1 MWPERQSRGDARPH
15 AYDLFDEGSHI
26 GTLHWRARP
35 RRTAGWYLT
44 RTGTAPRRLFV
55 DTAIDE
61 LSRDERSTT
70 HDWEL
75 HAELAAILSTALA
88 LDAAG
93 RAIHPE
99 RAQGTRRFRRGLAA
113 GRYEIHV
120 TDVEPAILARVT
132 PELHLDAVSNVAIL
146 AGELL
151 EGGLEVAMQRIGLV
165 GGRIVAVF
173 RSDEE
178 GSGD

>member
-1 MWPERQSRGDARPH
+1 MWPERQSRGEARPH
-15 AYDLFDEGSHI
+15 AYDLYDEGSHI

-35 RRTAGWYLT
+35 RRTVGWYLT
-44 RTGTAPRRLFV
+44 RNGNRPERLFV
-55 DTAIDE
+55 DAAIDE
-61 LSRDERSTT
+61 LARDERSTT

-93 RAIHPE
+93 RVLHPE
-99 RAQGTRRFRRGLAA
+99 RAQGTRRFRRGLAG

-120 TDVEPAILARVT
+120 TDVEPMILARVA
-132 PELHLDAVSNVAIL
+132 PELHLDSVSNVAIL

-151 EGGLEVAMQRIGLV
+151 EGGLELAMQRIGLV

-173 RSDEE
+173 RNDEPQPE
-178 GSGD
+178 

>member
-1 MWPERQSRGDARPH
+1 MWQERQPREEPRPH
-15 AYDLFDEGSHI
+15 AYDLFDEGEQI
-26 GTLHWRARP
+26 GTLHWRERP
-35 RRTAGWYLT
+35 RSAVGWYLT
-44 RTGTAPRRLFV
+44 RRRGAPERLFV
-55 DTAIDE
+55 DAAIEE
-61 LSRDERSTT
+61 LARDQRSTT

-93 RAIHPE
+93 RVLHPE

-120 TDVEPAILARVT
+120 TDVEPAILARVA
-132 PELHLDAVSNVAIL
+132 PELHLDSVSNVTIL
-146 AGELL
+146 AGELV
-151 EGGLEVAMQRIGLV
+151 EGGLEVAIQRISLV

-173 RSDEE
+173 RSDELDPE
-178 GSGD
+178 